1 MLSMFNPL
9 HSLIASNIPVKTTAD
24 VFLILRRILIAV
36 IVILDLLEFTA
47 NVKVNQ
53 FKNNSSKTS
62 SSGVLNID
70 RHNVF

>member
-1 MLSMFNPL
+1 MLSMFNSL

-24 VFLILRRILIAV
+24 VFLILKRILIAV

-53 FKNNSSKTS
+53 FKKTTRQKQA
-62 SSGVLNID
+62 L
-70 RHNVF
+70 

>member
-1 MLSMFNPL
+1 MLSMFNSL

-24 VFLILRRILIAV
+24 VFLILKRILIAV

-53 FKNNSSKTS
+53 FKKQLVKNKRFRC
-62 SSGVLNID
+62 L
-70 RHNVF
+70 